1 MGNSFRIASVGIH
14 AHAANTKQCQIYR
27 QTRLTSQSQNH
38 TQGKSPS
45 YYTIAYILKGF
56 SLTHT
61 MPSITEP
68 KPYIRKITPNH
79 NTVEG
84 ISQFFYLCHCLSH
97 YITEQLF
104 SHSSCAERQSLS
116 LSPVKYALLHLLRIS
131 HSFSAIFS
139 LPSKLHRELHM
150 LHGYHYFQNPT
161 FLSLYNNLILLPDT
175 FFLYQ
180 MAVGF
185 LFIVSKICSGS
196 PSATFTLLFCT
207 IFGAFKTSQIVLLPP
222 QHVATICHLP
232 VQPNDLKVSELD
244 SDSLCKFSTS
254 KNAAASS
261 QPNLFKNPF
270 RCLPNLLLLLN
281 LPSIN

>member
-1 MGNSFRIASVGIH
+1 MGNSFRIASVGIR

-84 ISQFFYLCHCLSH
+84 ISQFLISVTVFLITLQNNFYC
-97 YITEQLF
+97 F

-180 MAVGF
+180 MAVG
-185 LFIVSKICSGS
+185 
-196 PSATFTLLFCT
+196 
-207 IFGAFKTSQIVLLPP
+207 
-222 QHVATICHLP
+222 
-232 VQPNDLKVSELD
+232 
-244 SDSLCKFSTS
+244 SLHR
-254 KNAAASS
+254 
-261 QPNLFKNPF
+261 QQ
-270 RCLPNLLLLLN
+270 NLLWFTFCDFHTPFLHYFWCLQN
-281 LPSIN
+281 FPNCPTPPPNM